1 MSENL
6 FLMNQIESFLKAHP
20 QKDGWKVYECHGGL
34 SERLYLGYLL
44 DFIRDRHPDALKHR
58 NAMNEVRG
66 DDMLGTPQKS
76 HQVTSGSEWDFG
88 KELDANRWKGRL
100 EIEWKEQPIHYHRFA
115 ISLESNECRT
125 FIATKS
131 NGLLR
136 NFHRLLDEYGKMRED
151 PGRTIHVVNGEDI
164 PIPDVSWDDVILP
177 DGRAEEIRQ
186 NVEAFFKSRERY
198 QELGVPHRRGLLFTG
213 PPGCGKT
220 LTLKALA
227 NTVQASFITVMV
239 TADVDDR
246 DIRRGFRLAG
256 THSPAVVILEDIEKL
271 VRSGGVSLSYFLN
284 LLDGLRSLEGIL
296 VIATANEPELLHP
309 ALLHRPSRFDRV
321 WYFPLPDESQRLSL
335 LQKKGKR
342 YFSDEAL
349 ENAALNSNGFSM
361 AYVQEII
368 VTALLECAH
377 NGDSPKDDHLLK
389 SLETLKAQ
397 RKASSRE
404 QESLAD
410 RNDIG
415 FAPRQPARH
424 KPWRRDFLADPD
436 DD

>member
-20 QKDGWKVYECHGGL
+20 RKDGWKVYECHGVL
-34 SERLYLGYLL
+34 SERLYIGYLL
-44 DFIRDRHPDALKHR
+44 DFLRDRHPDALKHR

-76 HQVTSGSEWDFG
+76 HDVTPGSEWDFG
-88 KELDANRWKGRL
+88 KELDANRWKGDL
-100 EIEWKEQPIHYHRFA
+100 EIEWKEQPIHYRRFA
-115 ISLESNECRT
+115 VHLEDNQCSN

-131 NGLLR
+131 NGALR
-136 NFHRLLDEYGKMRED
+136 DFHRLLNEYGKMRED
-151 PGRTIHVVNGEDI
+151 PGRTIRVVNGEDI

-177 DGRAEEIRQ
+177 DGQAEEIRR

-227 NTVQASFITVMV
+227 KNVEASFVAVMV
-239 TADVDDR
+239 TAGVEDR
-246 DIRRGFRLAG
+246 DIYKAFRLAH
-256 THSPAVVILEDIEKL
+256 THSPSVVIFEDMEKL
-271 VRSGGVSLSYFLN
+271 VHSEQVSLAYFLN
-284 LLDGLRSLEGIL
+284 LLDGLKNLEGVL
-296 VIATANEPELLHP
+296 VIATTNEPELLHP
-309 ALLHRPSRFDRV
+309 ALLHRPSRFDRI
-321 WYFPLPDESQRLSL
+321 WHFRLPDEAQRLAL
-335 LQKKGKR
+335 LQKKGKC

-349 ENAALNSNGFSM
+349 ENVALNSNGFSM

-389 SLETLKAQ
+389 SLETLKEQ
-397 RKASSRE
+397 RKSSSRE

-424 KPWRRDFLADPD
+424 KPWRRDFLADPND
-436 DD
+436 D